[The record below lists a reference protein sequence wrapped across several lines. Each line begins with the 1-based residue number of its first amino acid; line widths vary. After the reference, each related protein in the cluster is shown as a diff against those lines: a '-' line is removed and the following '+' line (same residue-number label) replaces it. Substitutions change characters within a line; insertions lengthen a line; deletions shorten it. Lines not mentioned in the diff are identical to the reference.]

1 MIGVEALNRAD
12 SSYHFDLRRVSSY
25 TTSPRTSVKRI
36 LTPLR
41 KSKLTES
48 RPFELS

>member
-1 MIGVEALNRAD
+1 MIGVEALNRAH

-25 TTSPRTSVKRI
+25 TSPRTSVKKI
-36 LTPLR
+36 LIPLR